1 MQRCIRIFLRAKGT
15 GFVKPAMLLEVEVDV
30 VVST

>member
-1 MQRCIRIFLRAKGT
+1 VLRPAATLVEGT